1 MSAISFLEQQR
12 EQFPALA
19 NKAYFNYGGQGP
31 LPQPALA
38 AIYNAYEQVQRTG
51 PFSQATNSWV
61 GQQIRKTR
69 DAIAKELGANT
80 ETIALTE
87 DVTVGC
93 NIALWGL
100 DWRAGDRLLITD
112 CEHPGVI
119 AVIQEIQRRHG
130 IQIDTCP
137 IKETL
142 NEGDAA
148 ALIHA
153 HLKPQTRLV
162 VLSHLLWNTGQILP
176 LKEIVRAC
184 RENSSDTQVLVDGAQ
199 SVGSMPLNLPETG
212 VDFYAF
218 TGHKWWCGPAGVG
231 GLYVSAAALQQLS
244 PTFIGWRGITLDA
257 TGQPTG
263 WKSGGQRYEIATS
276 AYPLYAGLQEAIAFH
291 HQWGTPQQRFQRIQQ
306 LSSYLWK
313 RLSQL
318 PQVTC
323 LRTSPP
329 EAGLIS
335 FQLTNGR
342 SHQECVEYLEKHR
355 IFVRTLR
362 DPDCIRA
369 CVHYLTL
376 ESECDRLVEAIER
389 F

>member
-1 MSAISFLEQQR
+1 MSAIPLLEEQRQQC
-12 EQFPALA
+12 PALA
-19 NKAYFNYGGQGP
+19 NKAYLNYGGQGP

-51 PFSQATNSWV
+51 PFSQATNGWV
-61 GQQIRKTR
+61 TEQIRKTR
-69 DAIAKELGANT
+69 TAIAAELSVNSD
-80 ETIALTE
+80 TIALTE

-100 DWRAGDRLLITD
+100 DWQAGDRLLITD

-119 AVIQEIQRRHG
+119 AAIDEIQRRYSIH
-130 IQIDTCP
+130 IDTCP
-137 IKETL
+137 IKDTL
-142 NEGDAA
+142 NQGDPVAVIRSY
-148 ALIHA
+148 LT
-153 HLKPQTRLV
+153 PQTRLV

-176 LKEIVRAC
+176 LTEIVQAC
-184 RENSSDTQVLVDGAQ
+184 RENSQNTKVLVDAAQ
-199 SVGSMPLNLPETG
+199 SVGSMPLNLAETG

-231 GLYVSAAALQQLS
+231 GLYVSPDALEQLS
-244 PTFIGWRGITLDA
+244 PTFIGWRGINLNA
-257 TGQPTG
+257 TGEPIG
-263 WKSGGQRYEIATS
+263 WKTGGQRYEIATS

-313 RLSQL
+313 HLSQL
-318 PQVTC
+318 PQVSC

-329 EAGLIS
+329 EAGLVS

-342 SHQECVEYLEKHR
+342 SHKECVEYLEKNR

-376 ESECDRLVEAIER
+376 ESECDRLVEVIGS